1 MPASPSSETR
11 AIGRRGLLFGAGALG
26 AGAALA
32 ACTSNSTS
40 SSAATQQS
48 ASVAASG
55 GGGNDA
61 PGKAVTIGFS
71 APAADHGWIAA
82 ITTNA
87 KSQAS
92 KYSDV
97 TLQAV
102 EGSNDVNQQ
111 ISQVQTLIDKKVDAL
126 VILPFDGKA
135 LTQVAIKAQESGI
148 PVINLDRE
156 FASARGSRTL
166 IKGDNYGMGLAAGT
180 YIGQQLKT
188 KGVASPVI
196 AEIQGIANLP
206 LTQDRSKGF
215 ADALASF
222 GFKVGNQV
230 SAAFTVES
238 GQKVTADLLQAAPK
252 IDAIW
257 NHDDDQGIGV
267 LAAINQAQRK
277 EFFMVGGAGSL
288 NAMQAIKADN
298 SVLKATVTY
307 PPSMASSAIRLARL
321 IAQGKAMS
329 DLVENEVPASIT
341 LASATVTKDNVDKY
355 MPLGFKS

>member
-1 MPASPSSETR
+1 MPENTSSPLV
-11 AIGRRGLLFGAGALG
+11 GRRRLLFGAGALG

-32 ACTSNSTS
+32 ACTSNSPEAS
-40 SSAATQQS
+40 GPSAAS
-48 ASVAASG
+48 APAAG
-55 GGGNDA
+55 GGGANDA

-87 KSQAS
+87 KNQAG
-92 KYSDV
+92 KHGDV

-135 LTQVAIKAQESGI
+135 LTEIAIKAMDAGI
-148 PVINLDRE
+148 PVINLDRV
-156 FASARGSRTL
+156 FASPRGSRTW
-166 IKGDNYGMGLAAGT
+166 IGGDNYGMGVAAGR
-180 YIGQQLKT
+180 YIGEQLKA
-188 KGVASPVI
+188 KGVAAPVI

-215 ADALASF
+215 ADALATY
-222 GFKVGNQV
+222 GMTVARRV
-230 SAAFTVES
+230 SAEFTVES

-257 NHDDDQGIGV
+257 NHDDDQGVGV
-267 LAAINQAQRK
+267 LAAVGQAGRS
-277 EFFMVGGAGSL
+277 EFFMVGGAGSR
-288 NAMQAIKADN
+288 NAMDLIKAD
-298 SVLKATVTY
+298 SGVLKCTVTY
-307 PPSMASSAIRLARL
+307 PPTMASSAINLARL
-321 IAQGKAMS
+321 VAQNRGMN
-329 DLVENEVPASIT
+329 DLVENEIPASIT
-341 LASATVTKDNVDKY
+341 LASATVTKENVDKY
-355 MPLGFKS
+355 LPLGFAS